1 MQIDEVNSLFVE
13 ARDLIEDAR
22 DEAETVY
29 FNEAHSDAKE
39 AVNDCMGKWVSV
51 YIVSNLRSLDAQ
63 ARLITLRC
71 PLSWSKAF

>member
-39 AVNDCMGKWVSV
+39 AVNDCMGK
-51 YIVSNLRSLDAQ
+51 
-63 ARLITLRC
+63 
-71 PLSWSKAF
+71 